1 MYCGNDGLEK
11 WFEKCIS
18 FYLEVL
24 ETMQFV

>member
-11 WFEKCIS
+11 MFEKCLN
-18 FYLEVL
+18 FYLKVL